1 MEFYEKIVDKFLD
14 ISKVKNPAVSKAK
27 VLQLLRAFKENILG
41 EYDAVTLTM
50 LYLKFLRYMISK
62 SS

>member
-27 VLQLLRAFKENILG
+27 ILQLLRAFKRK
-41 EYDAVTLTM
+41 
-50 LYLKFLRYMISK
+50 YLA
-62 SS
+62 